1 MRDHL
6 THSMIS
12 LSAICTTLEDTVAD
26 PDLQIGGGGGG
37 GSSIREALGVKKNIL
52 WPFGPQF
59 GLTKKGGRVP
69 LGRSPGSATD
79 IRKVYDE
86 LSEPKTWNYMF
97 K

>member
-37 GSSIREALGVKKNIL
+37 GGVIHKGGARCQKKYSLALRASVWTN
-52 WPFGPQF
+52 
-59 GLTKKGGRVP
+59 KKGGAGPTGP
-69 LGRSPGSATD
+69 LPR
-79 IRKVYDE
+79 IRH
-86 LSEPKTWNYMF
+86 
-97 K
+97 